1 MMFFLYLIRINQPYH
16 HSSPSMKQFLLLFV
30 SALAVSSAQAQAS
43 YTEKLRSIEPGK
55 GKVVIKQSDMIE
67 KIVNNTLLAPIATI
81 APAPAPHTESKQAQH
96 ETTHK
101 PAVKPNTNKQTEHH
115 YAHERKTNTKYVARP
130 RHKANGYRICI
141 FTGGNSRVDKT
152 KAIQMGNKCREK
164 FSELSVYTS
173 FIAPR
178 WVTHVGDFRT
188 RQDAQKYVNLI
199 RRAGFTYETRI
210 VASEVNIPY

>member
-1 MMFFLYLIRINQPYH
+1 
-16 HSSPSMKQFLLLFV
+16 MKQFLLLFV
-30 SALAVSSAQAQAS
+30 SAVAVSSAHAQVS
-43 YTEKLRSIEPGK
+43 YTEKLRSTEPGK
-55 GKVVIKQSDMIE
+55 GKIVIRQSDMIE
-67 KIVNNTLLAPIATI
+67 KIVNNTLPTPIATI
-81 APAPAPHTESKQAQH
+81 TPAPSPHTESKQAKHDNTDEHSTAHQSASKSN
-96 ETTHK
+96 TK
-101 PAVKPNTNKQTEHH
+101 PTERHATE
-115 YAHERKTNTKYVARP
+115 YRKGNKYVARP
-130 RHKANGYRICI
+130 RHKAHGYRICI

-188 RQDAQKYVNLI
+188 RQEAQKYVNLI
-199 RRAGFTYETRI
+199 QRAGFTYEVRI